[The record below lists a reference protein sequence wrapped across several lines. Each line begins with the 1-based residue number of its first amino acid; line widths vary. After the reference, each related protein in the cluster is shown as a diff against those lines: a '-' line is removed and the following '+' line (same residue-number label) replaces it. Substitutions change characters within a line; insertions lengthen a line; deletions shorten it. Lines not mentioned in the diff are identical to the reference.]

1 MPWHL
6 PAPVSRA
13 AAAVV
18 GDSVVLAGGLVGGT
32 SSSQVLQVSIPDGR
46 VQPDGKLHAP
56 VHDAAGAVVAGRP
69 LVFGGGAAA
78 TIDDVQD
85 VHGQVVAHLPTPRS
99 DVVAVVH
106 GGTAYVIGGY
116 DGHAPLRAVL
126 ATTDGQHFRVVAQL
140 AEGVRYP
147 SVAVVGDAI
156 YVLGGETSGGDTA
169 DVQQVDLANGRTSVV
184 GHLPAPLAHA
194 GAGALGDRVVLA
206 GGRRSGTATA
216 LVESYDVRSGTTTAI
231 GSLPEALT
239 DPASAVV
246 AGALWLFGGEH
257 GNPVDTVLR
266 IG

>member
-1 MPWHL
+1 
-6 PAPVSRA
+6 
-13 AAAVV
+13 
-18 GDSVVLAGGLVGGT
+18 
-32 SSSQVLQVSIPDGR
+32 
-46 VQPDGKLHAP
+46 
-56 VHDAAGAVVAGRP
+56 
-69 LVFGGGAAA
+69 
-78 TIDDVQD
+78 
-85 VHGQVVAHLPTPRS
+85 
-99 DVVAVVH
+99 VVH

-116 DGHAPLRAVL
+116 DGHAPLRDVL

-140 AEGVRYP
+140 LAGVRYP
-147 SVAVVGDAI
+147 SVVVVGNAI

-169 DVQQVDLANGRTSVV
+169 DVQRIDLANGRTSVV

-194 GAGALGDRVVLA
+194 GAGAIGDRIVLA
-206 GGRRSGTATA
+206 GGRRAGSPTA
-216 LVESYDVRSGTTTAI
+216 LVETYDVRSGTTTAV